1 MALGGEEAVSELHAA
16 TLAQNAVDRVIGV
29 PHGAGVRGR
38 PPGDPYAVL
47 GLAPGATAA
56 DVQRAYRRRAR
67 LLHPDV
73 AGEGG
78 TSRMAELNLARDAV
92 LAQLRPANGSG

>member
-1 MALGGEEAVSELHAA
+1 LTGP
-16 TLAQNAVDRVIGV
+16 VDV

-67 LLHPDV
+67 LLHPDI
-73 AGEGG
+73 AGEGA
-78 TSRMAELNLARDAV
+78 TTRMAELNVARDAV
-92 LAQLRPANGSG
+92 LSELRPPNGSH